1 LQTDGFF
8 GLFGCLFGMRLIS
21 VGDVVKSVFKLAPV
35 SFAMTQASFFRL
47 KPVSTGASQ
56 AQPAQ

>member
-1 LQTDGFF
+1 
-8 GLFGCLFGMRLIS
+8 MRLIS